1 MQTLPS
7 QIHIDHCS
15 FMARQAIATMLYVP
29 FCMAIDTPRHSHR
42 GNSGNSI
49 HRFDRAVAFLT
60 LDGRLRHNVPL
71 VREVYVIG
79 KVVNLDPGNR
89 LAIFPVCRKF
99 QNFRTLADTGKRI
112 VTSHAFGN
120 AGYAGYGGLVS
131 VDVTVLARN

>member
-7 QIHIDHCS
+7 QIHVDHCS
-15 FMARQAIATMLYVP
+15 FMARQAIATMLYVL

-42 GNSGNSI
+42 GNTGNSI
-49 HRFDRAVAFLT
+49 HGFDRAVAFLT
-60 LDGRLRHNVPL
+60 LEARLNVPL
-71 VREVYVIG
+71 VREMNVIG

-99 QNFRTLADTGKRI
+99 QDFLTLADTGKRI

-120 AGYAGYGGLVS
+120 AGYAGYRGLVS